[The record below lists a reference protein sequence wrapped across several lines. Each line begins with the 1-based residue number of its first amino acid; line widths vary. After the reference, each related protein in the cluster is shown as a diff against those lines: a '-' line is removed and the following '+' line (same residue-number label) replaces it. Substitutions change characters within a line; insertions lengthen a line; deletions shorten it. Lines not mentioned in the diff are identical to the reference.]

1 MGFLYAGWRRRPGS
15 DGLAQAGEGP
25 PRGGGPTAASA
36 RVRTDAG
43 RPVPAAWCPLRA
55 QCSPLLALPRPA
67 AGTKPW
73 QRPIGLP
80 AFLTEVLFS
89 GKTPPS
95 FRLASAASP
104 SSSAGVSLR
113 PGVGPSQPSLHHFAG
128 LATARGLGR
137 LRGRPL
143 PAGQAGAGPG
153 GLATQAWV
161 GSGSG
166 SQVRTGTEDPMRA
179 SIRSFSQPLGRLES
193 PASELPSPPE
203 PLPSCSLWIHHF
215 LCLVCSL
222 SFFTSFLFCNVTSLP
237 SSSS

>member
-95 FRLASAASP
+95 FRLTSP

-137 LRGRPL
+137 LRGRSL